1 MVLELSRPA
10 TPLDWLQSDAVVRSD
25 GAVMSWVNP
34 DHPGYAY
41 PEIAGYLLSYLARHG
56 RQTIEV
62 RNRVADRLL
71 DDMSARGAVGRA
83 GVEYVFDTA
92 MVLAGVL
99 AHRAT
104 GGVLPDRQMPRRL
117 RDYIVATLAERRAID
132 GESPAGA
139 DHWSVSYGCHLL
151 KCAIALLAYHDDHP
165 EPGTTEIVAQLLDEL
180 LPLHDGER
188 FRSNALTHTTYMH
201 AHCYAVEG
209 LLVLDGRGQAGLR
222 PTIERSADWLA
233 RVQLP
238 DGGLPAGHDGEAAL
252 GQAHADCTAQAVRIW
267 SCVNARRYVP
277 SIERALEFLGRLS
290 VDGGIRYRA
299 DSADVNTW
307 VTIFGAQASEFADL
321 GGEWRWI
328 I

>member
-10 TPLDWLQSDAVVRSD
+10 TPLDWLQGEAVARSD

-34 DHPGYAY
+34 GHPGYPY

-56 RQTIEV
+56 RQTMDV

-71 DDMSARGAVGRA
+71 DDMSTRGAVGRA

-104 GGVLPDRQMPRRL
+104 GGVLPDRTMPHRL
-117 RDYIVATLAERRAID
+117 RDYIVATLSERRAFD
-132 GESPAGA
+132 GSAPAA
-139 DHWSVSYGCHLL
+139 PDHWSVSYGCHLL
-151 KCAIALLAYHDDHP
+151 KCVIALLGYHDDHP
-165 EPGTTEIVAQLLDEL
+165 DPRTTAVVGQLLDEL
-180 LPLHDGER
+180 LELHDGER
-188 FRSNALTHTTYMH
+188 FRSNALTHTTYTH

-209 LLVLDGRGQAGLR
+209 LLVLDGRGQHGLR
-222 PTIERSADWLA
+222 PWIERSAEWLA
-233 RVQLP
+233 KIQQP
-238 DGGLPAGHDGEAAL
+238 DGGVPSGHDGSAAI
-252 GQAHADCTAQAVRIW
+252 GAAHADCTAQAVRIW
-267 SCVNARRYVP
+267 ACVSAQRYARP
-277 SIERALEFLGRLS
+277 IERGLEFLGSLS
-290 VDGGIRYRA
+290 VDGGIRYRVGS
-299 DSADVNTW
+299 DDVNTW
-307 VTIFGAQASEFADL
+307 ATIFGAQAFEFAGL